1 MVSAH
6 DKELT
11 DLKEMKQSE
20 ETFYNMGFTDTENSC
35 GPVIFEAR
43 RLGFAQGWM
52 AAVDALNL
60 PVTSPFRDPTQIPL
74 PNDPPVQ
81 APTEE

>member
-1 MVSAH
+1 MVSAC
-6 DKELT
+6 DKELI

-43 RLGFAQGWM
+43 KLGFAQGWM
-52 AAVDALNL
+52 VAVDSLNL
-60 PVTSPFRDPTQIPL
+60 PVTSPFKDPPQIPL
-74 PNDPPVQ
+74 PNNLPVQ